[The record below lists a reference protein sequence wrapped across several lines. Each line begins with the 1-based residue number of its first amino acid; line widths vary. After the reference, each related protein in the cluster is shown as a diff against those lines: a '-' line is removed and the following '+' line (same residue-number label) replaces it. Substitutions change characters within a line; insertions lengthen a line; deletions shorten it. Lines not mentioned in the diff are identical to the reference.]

1 MEKRFAYLMIV
12 IAAVLWGIIGVF
24 VTYLYEVGFTPVQV
38 VTLRAGSAL
47 LFLFV
52 YLTLIK
58 TNRSFLK
65 INWRDSY
72 LFVGTGIVSFVFFN
86 LCLFYAM
93 QQTSISIATIL
104 LYTAPAFVTVF
115 SRILFKEALTQ
126 RKAIA
131 LFMTLLGCAFV
142 VGVLPSL
149 DGSVSLL
156 GIILGLGSGLFYA
169 VYSIFGKFAL
179 AKYKPFT
186 VTFYTF
192 VFATLAIT
200 PFSGIWTMAE
210 HFVEWR
216 ILLLVIGLGFF
227 STMLAFIF
235 YTTGLQ
241 YVESSRASIIA
252 TVEPVVA
259 AIMGFLLFSDQL
271 GIWQYLGMVF
281 VLLAVVIVQES
292 RKKRSF
298 GSEKEQRIS

>member
-1 MEKRFAYLMIV
+1 MRCTA
-12 IAAVLWGIIGVF
+12 
-24 VTYLYEVGFTPVQV
+24 
-38 VTLRAGSAL
+38 
-47 LFLFV
+47 FL
-52 YLTLIK
+52 
-58 TNRSFLK
+58 
-65 INWRDSY
+65 
-72 LFVGTGIVSFVFFN
+72 
-86 LCLFYAM
+86 A
-93 QQTSISIATIL
+93 
-104 LYTAPAFVTVF
+104 
-115 SRILFKEALTQ
+115 
-126 RKAIA
+126 
-131 LFMTLLGCAFV
+131 
-142 VGVLPSL
+142 
-149 DGSVSLL
+149 SLL
-156 GIILGLGSGLFYA
+156 GKIQA
-169 VYSIFGKFAL
+169 
-179 AKYKPFT
+179 FT

-216 ILLLVIGLGFF
+216 VLLLVIGLGFF